1 MNLMK
6 DVVIQGACI
15 LLGPPQLQPS
25 AYLSQR
31 LLLNG
36 FNASKY
42 SRLCQVSLSFQP
54 MNFFSVC
61 SCDDRKSK
69 EARRPKEEP
78 VEAPGSSAP
87 AAVTD
92 KDPLFDGL
100 VLARSPQSAEL
111 GHSFDPR
118 HLDGSLSPVPRAAAV
133 LPRAASDVK
142 EPSPSPL
149 PSPSSRRSWRH
160 AMAEVIPDCNPFMPH
175 ESLERL

>member
-1 MNLMK
+1 MR
-6 DVVIQGACI
+6 DTRRVYPAW
-15 LLGPPQLQPS
+15 PS
-25 AYLSQR
+25 AVATLSVFEPTSAIER
-31 LLLNG
+31 LQC
-36 FNASKY
+36 KQY
-42 SRLCQVSLSFQP
+42 SRLCQVSLSCQP